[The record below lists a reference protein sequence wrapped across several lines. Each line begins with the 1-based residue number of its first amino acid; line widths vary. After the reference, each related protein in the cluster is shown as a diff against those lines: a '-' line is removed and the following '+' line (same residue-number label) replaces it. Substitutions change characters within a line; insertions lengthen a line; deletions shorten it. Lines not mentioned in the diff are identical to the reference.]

1 MINYTLDYEFA
12 KEGNF
17 TINLFVNKLLS
28 INFVNKNKQISKEGP
43 ATNGNGNHSMVITA
57 NADRWGF
64 STEMAIG
71 STVIKINRYESSQPL

>member
-12 KEGNF
+12 REGNF

-43 ATNGNGNHSMVITA
+43 ATNGNGSHSMVIYGQ
-57 NADRWGF
+57 R
-64 STEMAIG
+64 
-71 STVIKINRYESSQPL
+71 R

>member
-43 ATNGNGNHSMVITA
+43 ATNGNVQSFHGYLRPTPIDGVLA
-57 NADRWGF
+57 LKW
-64 STEMAIG
+64 
-71 STVIKINRYESSQPL
+71 Q